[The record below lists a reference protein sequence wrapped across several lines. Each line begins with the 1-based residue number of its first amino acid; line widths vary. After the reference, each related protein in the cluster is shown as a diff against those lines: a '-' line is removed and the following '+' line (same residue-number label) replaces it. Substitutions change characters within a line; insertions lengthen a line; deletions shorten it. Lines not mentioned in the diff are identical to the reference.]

1 VCSISK
7 TSSSLGFL
15 GNDSAKTA
23 DGATAIGARFSELGG
38 TFLTQPQA
46 LAARLGSVRGMIFD
60 WDGVFNRGVK
70 ADGSASTFSE
80 ADSMG
85 TNLLRYALWR
95 RHTVLPRCAIITGE
109 HNPSARRFGSRENF
123 DALFQGV
130 KDKAVAIDE
139 FCSIYGL
146 RRDELMCI
154 FDDVN
159 DLSMAA
165 GCAVRVLVRRA
176 ASPLLADYV
185 ESQHMADYITASA
198 ADRYAVRETAEL
210 LMGLMGVFTA
220 VVESR
225 IAFDDSYRS
234 FLAARQTISL
244 RVERH

>member
-1 VCSISK
+1 
-7 TSSSLGFL
+7 L
-15 GNDSAKTA
+15 GNDSGNTA
-23 DGATAIGARFSELGG
+23 GGANAIAARFSELGG
-38 TFLTQPQA
+38 TFLTEAQSVA
-46 LAARLGSVRGMIFD
+46 TRLDCVRGMIFD

-70 ADGSASTFSE
+70 GEGSASAFSE

-95 RHTVLPRCAIITGE
+95 RDTSLPRCAIITGE
-109 HNPSARRFGSRENF
+109 QNPSARRFGARENF

-139 FCSIYGL
+139 FCSLYGL
-146 RRDELMCI
+146 RREELVCV

-176 ASPLLADYV
+176 ANPLLADYV
-185 ESQHMADYITASA
+185 EEQHAADYVTACP
-198 ADRYAVRETAEL
+198 ADQYAVRETAEL
-210 LMGLMGVFTA
+210 LMGLMGAFTA
-220 VVESR
+220 VVQSR
-225 IAFDDSYRS
+225 LAFDDSYRR
-234 FLAARQTISL
+234 FLAARQTIAM